1 MERPARVRS
10 SSTMQTAVLDNN
22 GGTGE
27 QPLTYSIQSQSVAGA
42 FEIDADTGEIRVA
55 DGTLLDADTLATH
68 TVTVRT
74 TDVDSNTYDEAF
86 TISLNNLVEDNNAPT
101 DLSSGIELNT
111 DGGNDAYLISV

>member
-1 MERPARVRS
+1 MRFIEWDAD
-10 SSTMQTAVLDNN
+10 AVLDNA

-86 TISLNNLVEDNNAPT
+86 TISLNNLVETTTLRPICPAA
-101 DLSSGIELNT
+101 SS
-111 DGGNDAYLISV
+111 